1 MRLAA
6 TPTLAS
12 AMLCCII
19 VAALAN
25 PIPGPDLPRRHHVL
39 ATDYLVSSSEAAA
52 RAWVDTLAQFSFG
65 DVADSTRALIAGNLD
80 VYAPL
85 LAESQ
90 LVCRKIDRGLSEWLI
105 PRATPSARRL
115 MCDALRSRLS
125 ESEETLASRNPRR
138 LEAREGSAERW
149 RWYREE
155 SRVTAAELLSDWR
168 DTLAIPLI
176 EARRES
182 IVLKAGSWDSM
193 SQVAVMQ
200 WWHLHQAALRIPDPL
215 ACAIA
220 LPNGDGAI
228 ETHRAKDEIASARF
242 CEGRYPDTVVSRE
255 TAARLLEMLPSST
268 DAVSLRKTK
277 NSSTCGAAVYVDFA
291 DGGMMRLRVLENDR
305 VEYAD
310 NLRSTRSGIRV
321 ANPRIR
327 DLLREIRSRAAEN
340 W

>member
-6 TPTLAS
+6 TFTLAA
-12 AMLCCII
+12 AMACCI
-19 VAALAN
+19 VGAALAN
-25 PIPGPDLPRRHHVL
+25 PVPGPDFPRRHHAL
-39 ATDYLVSSSEAAA
+39 ATEYLASGGESAA
-52 RAWVDTLAQFSFG
+52 RALVDTLAQYSFHQ
-65 DVADSTRALIAGNLD
+65 VADSTRVLIASNLD

-90 LVCRKIDRGLSEWLI
+90 LVCRKMDRELNEWLV
-105 PRATPSARRL
+105 PRATPPTRRL

-125 ESEETLASRNPRR
+125 ESEETLASRNLRR
-138 LEAREGSAERW
+138 SEAREGSEKRW

-176 EARRES
+176 EARQDS

-193 SQVAVMQ
+193 SQVAMMH
-200 WWHLHQAALRIPDPL
+200 WWHLRQAALRIRDPL

-220 LPNGDGAI
+220 LPTSDGSI
-228 ETHRAKDEIASARF
+228 ETHRTAGEIASARF
-242 CEGRYPDTVVSRE
+242 CEGWYPDTVVSRE
-255 TAARLLEMLPSST
+255 TAARLLEMLPSSR
-268 DAVSLRKTK
+268 DAVPLRKTE
-277 NSSTCGAAVYVDFA
+277 NSSGAAVYVDFA

-310 NLRSTRSGIRV
+310 NLRSTRSGIRIT
-321 ANPRIR
+321 NLGIR
-327 DLLREIRSRAAEN
+327 DLFREIRSRAAEN